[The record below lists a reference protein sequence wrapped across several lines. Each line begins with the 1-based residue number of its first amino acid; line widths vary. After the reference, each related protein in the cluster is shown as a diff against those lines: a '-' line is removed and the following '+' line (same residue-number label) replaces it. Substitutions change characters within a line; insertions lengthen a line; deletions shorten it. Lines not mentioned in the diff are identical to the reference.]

1 MIGFFLS
8 VIFLIFCL
16 GCVIYTLARG
26 GGGKKSARHD
36 DSKYARTGCFMDFDP
51 GVDSNK
57 VGDPKHPN
65 AGMDSV
71 LKHEFMNELLDGGK
85 N

>member
-8 VIFLIFCL
+8 ILFLLFCL
-16 GCVIYTLARG
+16 GCVIYDIAKG
-26 GGGKKSARHD
+26 GSKSRTAGKN
-36 DSKYARTGCFMDFDP
+36 DSRYARTGSFMDFDP
-51 GVDSNK
+51 GVDANK
-57 VGDPKHPN
+57 VGDPKYPN

-71 LKHEFMNELLDGGK
+71 MKHEFMNDLLDGDK